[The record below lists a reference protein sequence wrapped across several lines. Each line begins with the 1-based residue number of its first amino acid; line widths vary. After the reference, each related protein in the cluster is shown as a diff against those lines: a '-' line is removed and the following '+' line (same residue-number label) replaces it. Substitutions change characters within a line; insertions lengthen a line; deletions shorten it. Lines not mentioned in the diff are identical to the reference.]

1 MTQIGTKC
9 TACGEGVL
17 QFNSRIRK
25 VEYKDTFLNIEISRP
40 VCTVCGASIIT
51 NDLKKYYRR
60 KLNLAKKQHD
70 GLLSGEEIKCIRKK
84 YSLTQSQASEIFGGG
99 PIAFAKYEKDDIL
112 HSVAMDK
119 LLRVSR
125 DQALCFRHLEY
136 LAEKPQRIVS
146 KTVNYNDDSV
156 YTQVGQYKKE
166 AVSVELNEKDLFV
179 VEKTH
184 MDLYEDYDSML
195 EGVA

>member
-1 MTQIGTKC
+1 MTQIGTNC

-17 QFNSRIRK
+17 QFNSRIRR
-25 VEYKDTFLNIEISRP
+25 VEYKDTFLNIEIIRP

-51 NDLKKYYRR
+51 NDLKKDYRR

-84 YSLTQSQASEIFGGG
+84 YNLTQPQASEIFGGG
-99 PIAFAKYEKDDIL
+99 PVAFAKYEKDDIL
-112 HSVAMDK
+112 HSIAMDK
-119 LLRVSR
+119 LLRVAR

-136 LAEKPQRIVS
+136 LADRSQRIVS
-146 KTVNYNDDSV
+146 KTVNYNDAPV
-156 YTQVGQYKKE
+156 YIQVGQYKKE
-166 AVSVELNEKDLFV
+166 TRSVELSEKSLFV
-179 VEKTH
+179 LKKPQR
-184 MDLYEDYDSML
+184 DLYEDYDSML

>member
-1 MTQIGTKC
+1 MTQIGTNC

-17 QFNSRIRK
+17 QFNSRIRR
-25 VEYKDTFLNIEISRP
+25 VEYKDTFLNIEIIRP

-51 NDLKKYYRR
+51 NDLKKDYRR

-84 YSLTQSQASEIFGGG
+84 YNLTQPQASEIFGGG
-99 PIAFAKYEKDDIL
+99 PVAFAKYEKDDIL
-112 HSVAMDK
+112 HSIAMDK
-119 LLRVSR
+119 LLRVAR

-136 LAEKPQRIVS
+136 LADRSQRIVS
-146 KTVNYNDDSV
+146 KTVNYNDAPV
-156 YTQVGQYKKE
+156 YIQVGQYKRE
-166 AVSVELNEKDLFV
+166 TVSVELSEKSLFV
-179 VEKTH
+179 LKKPQR
-184 MDLYEDYDSML
+184 DLYEDYDSML

>member
-1 MTQIGTKC
+1 MTQIGTNC

-17 QFNSRIRK
+17 QFNSRIRR
-25 VEYKDTFLNIEISRP
+25 VEYKDTFLNIEIIRP

-51 NDLKKYYRR
+51 NDLKKDYRR

-84 YSLTQSQASEIFGGG
+84 YNLTQPQASEIFGGG
-99 PIAFAKYEKDDIL
+99 PVAFAKYERDDIL
-112 HSVAMDK
+112 HSIAMDK
-119 LLRVSR
+119 LLRVAR

-136 LAEKPQRIVS
+136 LADRSQRIVS
-146 KTVNYNDDSV
+146 KTVNYNDAPV
-156 YTQVGQYKKE
+156 YIQVGQYKRE
-166 AVSVELNEKDLFV
+166 TVSVELSEKSLFV
-179 VEKTH
+179 LKKPQR
-184 MDLYEDYDSML
+184 DLYEDYDSML

>member
-1 MTQIGTKC
+1 MTQIGTNC

-25 VEYKDTFLNIEISRP
+25 VEYKDTFLNIEIIRP
-40 VCTVCGASIIT
+40 ICNVCGASIIT
-51 NDLKKYYRR
+51 NDLKKDYRR

-84 YSLTQSQASEIFGGG
+84 YNLTQPQASEIFGGG
-99 PIAFAKYEKDDIL
+99 PVAFAKYEKNDIL
-112 HSVAMDK
+112 HSIAMDK
-119 LLRVSR
+119 LLRVAR

-136 LAEKPQRIVS
+136 LADRSQRTVS

-156 YTQVGQYKKE
+156 YIQVGQYKKE
-166 AVSVELNEKDLFV
+166 TVAVELSEKSLFV
-179 VEKTH
+179 LKKPD
-184 MDLYEDYDSML
+184 MDLYEDYDSIL

>member
-1 MTQIGTKC
+1 MTQIGTNC

-17 QFNSRIRK
+17 QFNSRIRR

-51 NDLKKYYRR
+51 NDLKKDYRR

-84 YSLTQSQASEIFGGG
+84 YSLTQPQASEIFGGG
-99 PIAFAKYEKDDIL
+99 PVAFAKYEKDDIL
-112 HSVAMDK
+112 HSIAMDK
-119 LLRVSR
+119 LLRVAR

-136 LAEKPQRIVS
+136 LADRSQRIVS
-146 KTVNYNDDSV
+146 KTVNYNDAPV
-156 YTQVGQYKKE
+156 YIQVGQYKRE
-166 AVSVELNEKDLFV
+166 TVSVELSEKSLFV
-179 VEKTH
+179 LKKPQR
-184 MDLYEDYDSML
+184 DLYEDYDSML

>member
-1 MTQIGTKC
+1 MTQIGTNC

-25 VEYKDTFLNIEISRP
+25 VEYKDTFLNIEIIRP

-51 NDLKKYYRR
+51 NDLKKDYRR

-84 YSLTQSQASEIFGGG
+84 YSLTQPQASEIFGGG
-99 PIAFAKYEKDDIL
+99 PVAFAKYEKDDIL
-112 HSVAMDK
+112 HSIAMDK
-119 LLRVSR
+119 LLRVAR

-136 LAEKPQRIVS
+136 LADRSQRIVS
-146 KTVNYNDDSV
+146 KTVNYNDAPV
-156 YTQVGQYKKE
+156 YIQVGQYKRE
-166 AVSVELNEKDLFV
+166 TVSVELSEKSLFV
-179 VEKTH
+179 LKKPQR
-184 MDLYEDYDSML
+184 DLYEDYDSML

>member
-25 VEYKDTFLNIEISRP
+25 VEYKDTFLNIEIIRP

-51 NDLKKYYRR
+51 NDLKKDYRR
-60 KLNLAKKQHD
+60 KLNLAKKEYD

-84 YSLTQSQASEIFGGG
+84 YNLTQPQASELFGGG
-99 PIAFAKYEKDDIL
+99 PVAFAKYEKDDIL
-112 HSVAMDK
+112 HSIAMDK
-119 LLRVSR
+119 LLRVAR

-136 LAEKPQRIVS
+136 LADKSQRRVSKIVS
-146 KTVNYNDDSV
+146 YYDDSV
-156 YTQVGQYKKE
+156 YIQVGQNKKE
-166 AVSVELNEKDLFV
+166 KAPVELSQKPLFV
-179 VEKTH
+179 LKESH
-184 MDLYEDYDSML
+184 MDSYEDYDSML